1 MSLSRTQYWLTGG
14 FSLVLIAL
22 TSTAW
27 LARRGIFEQV
37 RSWERAE
44 ADSYQYAY
52 INELLL
58 TIADAEVYQK
68 IYLNSADENSL
79 EQYHEHL
86 EFLKTQLEDIAI
98 FQVDLED
105 DSLDFEDFSP
115 DSELLEE
122 MKDGINRHISLLE
135 SELNESLS
143 DSPNEPEIALLNQQ
157 LSESRRDL
165 QLILQAIFD
174 IDVEESGWAIADASL
189 STNNQLWLWT
199 LSVLIGSITMLILY
213 VWLFR
218 DVQKQKAVHGEL
230 SQKKLALSE
239 RLKAQQTA
247 LEKANETLKSQH
259 NQLSE
264 IEQEKQLT
272 DLKLNFFALASH
284 ELRTP
289 LSAILVSAQL
299 LDKTKTKWSEE
310 KRSRN
315 LKRIQSSAKTM
326 TQLLSD
332 ILLLTRAEAGKLE
345 LNPQTINLQEFC
357 VQLIEEVKFNSQA
370 QQQIVFSCTGE
381 QISAQLDEKL
391 LRSLLMSLLTNAIKY
406 SSPESEIQFRLH
418 WEESHVQF
426 QIQDQGI
433 GISAADQQ
441 HLFESFHRG
450 QNAKTISGAGLGL
463 AVVRKC
469 LELQKGDITVQSQ
482 LGLGTTVT
490 IELPC

>member
-1 MSLSRTQYWLTGG
+1 MGLSRTQYWLTGG
-14 FSLVLIAL
+14 FGLVLIAL

-27 LARRGIFEQV
+27 LARRGIVEQV
-37 RSWERAE
+37 QSLERAE
-44 ADSYQYAY
+44 ADRYQYAY

-58 TIADAEVYQK
+58 TIADAEVEQK
-68 IYLNSADENSL
+68 NYLNSADEESL
-79 EQYHEHL
+79 EQYYETL
-86 EFLKTQLEDIAI
+86 DYLNAQLEEI
-98 FQVDLED
+98 E
-105 DSLDFEDFSP
+105 SLQDELAADAL
-115 DSELLEE
+115 DVELLEE
-122 MKDGINRHISLLE
+122 LTVGIDRHISLLDTELSAALSE
-135 SELNESLS
+135 SADEAEM
-143 DSPNEPEIALLNQQ
+143 ALLSQQ

-165 QLILQAIFD
+165 QVVFQDVFD
-174 IDVEESGWAIADASL
+174 SDVEESEWAISDANL
-189 STNNQLWLWT
+189 GTNNQLWLWT
-199 LSVLIGSITMLILY
+199 LSVLLGSLTVLCLY
-213 VWLFR
+213 VWLFKTAQ
-218 DVQKQKAVHGEL
+218 VQTQVQERL
-230 SQKKLALSE
+230 SQENQRLSNKLRTQQAALDQAKAE
-239 RLKAQQTA
+239 LKNQS
-247 LEKANETLKSQH
+247 SQL
-259 NQLSE
+259 NE

-272 DLKLNFFALASH
+272 DLKLNFFSLASH

-299 LDKTKTKWSEE
+299 LDKSKVEWPAE

-345 LNPQTINLQEFC
+345 LNPESINLPEFC

-370 QQQIVFSCTGE
+370 QQRITFSCEGSLE
-381 QISAQLDEKL
+381 AVQLDEKL

-406 SSPESEIQFRLH
+406 SSPESEIQLRLRP
-418 WEESHVQF
+418 ESSHVEF

-433 GISAADQQ
+433 GISTADQQ

-450 QNAKTISGAGLGL
+450 ENATAISGAGLGL

-469 LELQKGDITVQSQ
+469 LELQQGEIELQSQ

-490 IELPC
+490 IRLPC